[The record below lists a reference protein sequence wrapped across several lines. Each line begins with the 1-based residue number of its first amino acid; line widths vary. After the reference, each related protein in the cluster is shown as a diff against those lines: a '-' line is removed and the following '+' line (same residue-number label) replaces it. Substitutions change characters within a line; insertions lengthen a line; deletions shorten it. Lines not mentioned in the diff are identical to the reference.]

1 MQDQPSPSDL
11 LAAVAHYLRDQLMP
25 QLTGHHA
32 FQLRVSCN
40 ALDLIARQLELAPT
54 AEAAEIARLTKLLG
68 HGGALEALNAEIA
81 AKIASG
87 EATLETPGLAE
98 HLWETTLA
106 KLAVDQPQYGSYKRE
121 ISRDQQQQQ
130 QQQ

>member
-1 MQDQPSPSDL
+1 MQDQPTPSDL

-40 ALDLIARQLELAPT
+40 ALDLIARQIALSPA
-54 AEAAEIARLTKLLG
+54 ADAAEVERLTKLLG
-68 HGGALEALNAEIA
+68 HGGALDSLNAEIA
-81 AKIASG
+81 AKIADG
-87 EATLETPGLAE
+87 EATLETPGLAD
-98 HLWETTLA
+98 HLWATTLA

-121 ISRDQQQQQ
+121 IVREQQE
-130 QQQ
+130 